1 MVIINKKELPMKI
14 ALSTVEGRLEAEM
27 DPRFGRAAYFL
38 IVDPENLQFE
48 AIPNP
53 NVNARGGAGIQSAQ
67 LVLEKGAEVVIT
79 GSCGPNAFRVLQ
91 AAGISIYEGGH
102 GTAKQMIQNWKDNKL
117 PQTQQPHHIPMEGK
131 RQIYQSRAEQNKSTA
146 SNERKADE
154 KAQHKAEIALIKE
167 EIGNMEQ
174 RLTEL
179 NRKLEEMK
187 KDI

>member
-1 MVIINKKELPMKI
+1 MKI
-14 ALSTVEGRLEAEM
+14 ALSTVEGRLEAAL

-38 IVDPENLQFE
+38 IVDPENLQFG

-91 AAGISIYEGGH
+91 SAGVSIYEGGH
-102 GTAKQMIQNWKDNKL
+102 GTARQMIRNWKDNKL
-117 PQTQQPHHIPMEGK
+117 AQTQQPHSGQRGGF
-131 RQIYQSRAEQNKSTA
+131 RQVYNYRAEQTKSGV

-154 KAQHKAEIALIKE
+154 KTQHKAEIALIKE

-174 RLTEL
+174 RLAEL
-179 NRKLEEMK
+179 NRKLEELK